1 MTVAA
6 DVGGRDA
13 RVIGLVGTGH
23 FLSDFYIFL
32 LPPLFPVLKQAFG
45 VSYVELGLIITVF
58 NITSG
63 LTQAPAGF
71 LVDRFGAVTL
81 LIGGLIIEAAAYL
94 GMGLF
99 GSYTAILVLAGVAGI
114 ANSVYHPADYAILS
128 AAVREDRIGR
138 AFSLHT
144 FAGFLGNAA
153 TPALVVWVAALW
165 SWEAALMLAGI
176 FGLVCAGVMIANR
189 DVMEVRPQQER
200 RAATA
205 AQPAGAAG
213 LALLLSLPILMCF
226 LFYIALAMSQSGL
239 SSFAPSAFVQL
250 YGVSVAEA
258 GMLLTV
264 FATGNAIGILVGGQI
279 ADRTKRHEL
288 VAIAGF
294 IATAVLML
302 VIAWVSL
309 PVALLVLLL
318 ALAGVLYGL
327 IMPSRDMLVRAVTPP
342 GSMGKVFGFV
352 STGLNIGSAI
362 TPAAIGWVM
371 DRGEPSLLFVIS
383 AAFMVVA
390 ILTVI
395 GARAH
400 R

>member
-1 MTVAA
+1 MTAVAE
-6 DVGGRDA
+6 VGGRDA

-23 FLSDFYIFL
+23 FLSHFYIFL

-58 NITSG
+58 NVTSG

-71 LVDRFGAVTL
+71 LVDRFGAATL
-81 LIGGLIIEAAAYL
+81 LIAGLVVEAAAYL

-99 GSYTAILVLAGVAGI
+99 GSYSAVLVLAGIAGI

-128 AAVREDRIGR
+128 AAVREERIGR

-153 TPALVVWVAALW
+153 TPALVVWVAALA
-165 SWEAALMLAGI
+165 SWQAALILAGL
-176 FGLVCAGVMIANR
+176 FGLACAGLMIANR
-189 DVMEVRPQQER
+189 DVMEVRPRDR
-200 RAATA
+200 RVAADGKSAAT
-205 AQPAGAAG
+205 GG

-239 SSFAPSAFVQL
+239 SSFAPTAFVQL

-264 FATGNAIGILVGGQI
+264 FATGNAIGILAGGQI
-279 ADRTKRHEL
+279 ADRTTRHEL

-294 IATAVLML
+294 VATAGLML
-302 VIAWVSL
+302 VIAWVPL
-309 PVALLVLLL
+309 PVALLVGLL

-342 GSMGKVFGFV
+342 GAMGKVFGFV
-352 STGLNIGSAI
+352 STGLNIGAAI

-371 DRGEPSLLFVIS
+371 DQGKPSLLFVVS
-383 AAFMVVA
+383 AAFMMVA

-395 GARAH
+395 GARSS

>member
-6 DVGGRDA
+6 EIGGRDA
-13 RVIGLVGTGH
+13 RVIGLVGAGH
-23 FLSDFYIFL
+23 FLSHFYIFL

-45 VSYVELGLIITVF
+45 VSYVELGLIVTVF
-58 NITSG
+58 NVASG

-71 LVDRFGAVTL
+71 LVDRFGAATL
-81 LIGGLIIEAAAYL
+81 LIAGLLVEAAAYL

-99 GSYTAILVLAGVAGI
+99 GTYAAVLVLAAVAGV

-128 AAVREDRIGR
+128 AAVRESRIGR

-153 TPALVVWVAALW
+153 TPALVVWVAALANW
-165 SWEAALMLAGI
+165 QTALILAGV
-176 FGLVCAGVMIANR
+176 FGLICAGLMIANR
-189 DVMEVRPQQER
+189 DLMEVRPRER
-200 RAATA
+200 RPT
-205 AQPAGAAG
+205 AGAQAGNATG
-213 LALLLSLPILMCF
+213 LALLLSLPIVMCF
-226 LFYIALAMSQSGL
+226 LFYVALAMSQSGL
-239 SSFAPSAFVQL
+239 SSFAPTAFVQL

-264 FATGNAIGILVGGQI
+264 FATGNAAGILAGGQI
-279 ADRTKRHEL
+279 ADRTSRHEV
-288 VAIAGF
+288 VAVAGF
-294 IATAVLML
+294 IATAGLML
-302 VIAWVSL
+302 VIAWVPL
-309 PVALLVLLL
+309 PVALLVGLL
-318 ALAGVLYGL
+318 AVAGVLYGL

-352 STGLNIGSAI
+352 STGLNVGAAV

-371 DRGEPSLLFVIS
+371 DQGRPSLLFVVS

-395 GARAH
+395 GARAS